1 MGKYIHYSWFSEKPL
16 SKQAKKS
23 LQTIAT
29 VAATPAKKIKR
40 IINKK
45 ELINDEYLKKID
57 KTINDISNYKDSDY
71 IVLCHDLCIGIIDV
85 TKELFDNVINCQELY
100 RKKDVEKV
108 GRAILDNNIKQVIF
122 SGFGIGN
129 KDLAIYLKKN
139 NKNIKI
145 KVVWN
150 GKQSQILSSYNWK
163 RSTEVIKLLKKG
175 IIDVFATNKKSLVDF
190 YNNEGYK
197 SCFISN
203 IFSVDI
209 KTEKKKKRK
218 KEIRIGLY
226 STASDSW
233 EENIYTQ
240 IAAASLIKDS
250 VIDIVPL
257 NEEID
262 KFAKTIGAKVVGSKE
277 PLPTKDLLVRMSNN
291 DINLHVTYS
300 ECSPIIPLESFEMH
314 VPCILGNNN
323 HYFDNSKL
331 SDYIVVNNETNPIEI
346 KEKIEKTLQNND
358 KVLKLY
364 DNLKKQNTKEAKKLV
379 EKLLKM

>member
-1 MGKYIHYSWFSEKPL
+1 MGKYIHYCWFSEKTL

-29 VAATPAKKIKR
+29 AVATPAKKIKR

-45 ELINDEYLKKID
+45 ELINDEYFQKID

-209 KTEKKKKRK
+209 KKEKKKKRK

-364 DNLKKQNTKEAKKLV
+364 DNLKKENTKKAKKLV